1 MAEPA
6 KSRGARKRQADRDAL
21 EHIARP
27 VRDRTLRESESLAS
41 PSAGEEYAPVNDK
54 LQFLAKV
61 SHEVRTPLN
70 SILGFAELMLEERF
84 GPIGNA
90 RYRSYIED
98 IHQSGLYALSL
109 LNDLLDISK
118 IEAGKFELDF
128 TEVDVA
134 ELVETCIA
142 SLQPLAKRD
151 EIALRRSL
159 EPKLPRI
166 IADRRRLKQ
175 ILLNL
180 LSNAVKFTGPGGHV
194 TVSVKVM
201 RGGELRLRIR
211 DNGVGMSE
219 DEIAFAMQPFN
230 QLDTS
235 PREQV
240 GTGLGLSLTKALVEA
255 NQARLQITSE
265 KGKGTSVDVIFSS
278 GRLTSR

>member
-1 MAEPA
+1 
-6 KSRGARKRQADRDAL
+6 
-21 EHIARP
+21 
-27 VRDRTLRESESLAS
+27 
-41 PSAGEEYAPVNDK
+41 
-54 LQFLAKV
+54 
-61 SHEVRTPLN
+61 
-70 SILGFAELMLEERF
+70 
-84 GPIGNA
+84 
-90 RYRSYIED
+90 
-98 IHQSGLYALSL
+98 
-109 LNDLLDISK
+109 
-118 IEAGKFELDF
+118 
-128 TEVDVA
+128 
-134 ELVETCIA
+134 
-142 SLQPLAKRD
+142 
-151 EIALRRSL
+151 
-159 EPKLPRI
+159 
-166 IADRRRLKQ
+166 
-175 ILLNL
+175 
-180 LSNAVKFTGPGGHV
+180 VKFTGPGGHV